1 MKFKEGI
8 INKRTF
14 LTQWRSPLRWGFEDQ
29 TFLHNMSN
37 FRVNLKPTG
46 SNNEKM
52 NLKRGNANTDTQQT
66 NTTCI
71 HTPVQKEP
79 EQSPPSSPKPPSELG
94 VTFLGQSVWG
104 GVKHSR
110 FSRLA
115 ASLLLCSFQLCCKII
130 RKSLT
135 KCKRDDTNVFLQEC
149 DFSSVFSARRWR
161 PTGPTAAAAL
171 TDRQSQRRWR
181 FLPSEDGKT
190 LQPPINIEPACR
202 PMTPTGW
209 LFNKS
214 VPFLCLCG
222 ETAPLSSQ
230 GQHRQGGGGEGQV
243 CCIC

>member
-104 GVKHSR
+104 GVRHSR
-110 FSRLA
+110 FTGA
-115 ASLLLCSFQLCCKII
+115 VSLLLCCCA
-130 RKSLT
+130 
-135 KCKRDDTNVFLQEC
+135 
-149 DFSSVFSARRWR
+149 VFSCAVKSSENPSQNAKETTRMCFCRNVISLLFFLLDGGARQDRPRRRRWR
-161 PTGPTAAAAL
+161 TGRVRDA
-171 TDRQSQRRWR
+171 
-181 FLPSEDGKT
+181 DGFCRAKT
-190 LQPPINIEPACR
+190 VKRCNR
-202 PMTPTGW
+202 P
-209 LFNKS
+209 
-214 VPFLCLCG
+214 
-222 ETAPLSSQ
+222 
-230 GQHRQGGGGEGQV
+230 
-243 CCIC
+243 